1 MIEISLLLPTRGR
14 TTALEKS
21 LRSYYELAQNHSSIE
36 LLLAFDNDDQESIDY
51 CQQNILPWLDSINTK
66 YTVFKFN
73 RLGYHQ
79 LHLYL
84 NYLSAR
90 AQGYWL
96 FFIND
101 DSVMSTSGWDNV
113 IKQQPKQISL
123 LRAETN
129 QQHPY
134 ALFPIIPKT
143 WVEITGGFSQHQLN
157 DAWVSQIA
165 WMLDVVKTIPVD
177 IVHERYDVTGNNH
190 DDTFKNRPTFEGN
203 PQDPRDF
210 NHKDCHQTR
219 MQETAKLANY
229 IETVEKQQLPRYH
242 EAMQGKIPMWEKML
256 KLDVKGQMKVY

>member
-1 MIEISLLLPTRGR
+1 MIDISLLLPTRGR

-21 LRSYYELAQNHSSIE
+21 LRSYYELANDPSSIE
-36 LLLAFDNDDQESIDY
+36 LLLAFDKDDPESIDY

-66 YTVFKFN
+66 YTVFKFDP
-73 RLGYHQ
+73 LGYNQ
-79 LHLYL
+79 LHLYI
-84 NYLSAR
+84 NFLSKK

-101 DSVMSTSGWDNV
+101 DSVMKTPDWDQV
-113 IKQQPKQISL
+113 IKQYPRVMSL

-143 WVEITGGFSQHQLN
+143 WIEITGGFSQHQLN

-165 WMLDVVKTIPVD
+165 WMLDIVETIPVD
-177 IVHERYDVTGNNH
+177 IVHERFDLTGENH
-190 DDTFKNRPTFEGN
+190 DATFKNRPVFEGN

-210 NHKDCHQTR
+210 NHKTKNRQRLD
-219 MQETAKLANY
+219 ETAKLAEY
-229 IETVEKQQLPRYH
+229 IQTVEKRSLPRYH
-242 EAMQGKIPMWEKML
+242 DAMSGRVPMWSKML
-256 KLDVKGQMKVY
+256 ELDVRNQMKVY